1 MDHVT
6 RATSGFPCVFNT
18 HQCLDS
24 IFPLLIA
31 TGEYLSAHH
40 WQASL
45 RVLLKWCYTGPSTC
59 NCVAAA
65 QSWPLKGQAVIY
77 LKWQQPHFYLPA
89 EQKKNPPSTA
99 LYLFWQQW
107 RAELMPFPRICMLC
121 GESVEAASC
130 LGHSGSATS
139 WPLPASCHHDTKLQR
154 NGLCAQGLFTN
165 PVKCS
170 TAIDMAYLNKHGLY
184 RLCSFS
190 TISEGVLELLL
201 EHLLHCINTNAYK
214 TCIQP
219 FHALLVVGHIYC
231 VSGVLCLSCLQT
243 VIKL

>member
-1 MDHVT
+1 MWPEPPVVFL
-6 RATSGFPCVFNT
+6 SVFNT

-31 TGEYLSAHH
+31 TGEYLSAHN

-89 EQKKNPPSTA
+89 EQKKQKNAPSTA
-99 LYLFWQQW
+99 LYLFWQW
-107 RAELMPFPRICMLC
+107 RWAELMPFPCICMLC
-121 GESVEAASC
+121 CESVETGSC
-130 LGHSGSATS
+130 VVHSRSATP
-139 WPLPASCHHDTKLQR
+139 WPLSASCHHDTKLQR
-154 NGLCAQGLFTN
+154 NGLCSQGLFIN

-190 TISEGVLELLL
+190 TVSEGILELLL
-201 EHLLHCINTNAYK
+201 EHCCIILILMLIK
-214 TCIQP
+214 P
-219 FHALLVVGHIYC
+219 FIVLLVVGHIYW
-231 VSGVLCLSCLQT
+231 VS
-243 VIKL
+243 

>member
-6 RATSGFPCVFNT
+6 RATSCFPSAFNP
-18 HQCLDS
+18 HQCLES
-24 IFPLLIA
+24 ISPLLIA

-59 NCVAAA
+59 NCVAAV
-65 QSWPLKGQAVIY
+65 QSWPLKDQAVIY

-89 EQKKNPPSTA
+89 EQKNYPASNA
-99 LYLFWQQW
+99 LYLFWQQRW
-107 RAELMPFPRICMLC
+107 AELMPFPCICMLHC
-121 GESVEAASC
+121 ESVETASC
-130 LGHSGSATS
+130 LGHSGSVTS

-170 TAIDMAYLNKHGLY
+170 TAIYMAYLNKHGLY
-184 RLCSFS
+184 RPCSFS
-190 TISEGVLELLL
+190 TISEGLLQL
-201 EHLLHCINTNAYK
+201 FPEHLLWRINTNAHK
-214 TCIQP
+214 TFI
-219 FHALLVVGHIYC
+219 
-231 VSGVLCLSCLQT
+231 
-243 VIKL
+243 

>member
-6 RATSGFPCVFNT
+6 RATSCFPAVFNT

-31 TGEYLSAHH
+31 TGKYLSAHH

-89 EQKKNPPSTA
+89 EQKKKISHSNG
-99 LYLFWQQW
+99 
-107 RAELMPFPRICMLC
+107 ELSSMPFPCICMLC
-121 GESVEAASC
+121 CESAGAASC
-130 LGHSGSATS
+130 LGRSGSVTS

-154 NGLCAQGLFTN
+154 NGPCAQGLFTN

-184 RLCSFS
+184 RLCSFL
-190 TISEGVLELLL
+190 TVSEGLLELFL
-201 EHLLHCINTNAYK
+201 EHLLHCINTNAHK
-214 TCIQP
+214 TFI
-219 FHALLVVGHIYC
+219 
-231 VSGVLCLSCLQT
+231 
-243 VIKL
+243 

>member
-1 MDHVT
+1 MVHVT
-6 RATSGFPCVFNT
+6 RATSCFPSVFNT
-18 HQCLDS
+18 HQCLNS

-40 WQASL
+40 WQARL

-89 EQKKNPPSTA
+89 GKKSPLGA
-99 LYLFWQQW
+99 AVCLFWQQW
-107 RAELMPFPRICMLC
+107 WAELMPFPCICMLC
-121 GESVEAASC
+121 CESAEAASC

-165 PVKCS
+165 PVKCL

-190 TISEGVLELLL
+190 TISVGFLSFLL
-201 EHLLHCINTNAYK
+201 EHLQQSINTNAQK
-214 TCIQP
+214 TFIWP
-219 FHALLVVGHIYC
+219 FIAWL
-231 VSGVLCLSCLQT
+231 
-243 VIKL
+243 

>member
-1 MDHVT
+1 MVHVT
-6 RATSGFPCVFNT
+6 RATSCFPSVFNT
-18 HQCLDS
+18 HQCLNS

-40 WQASL
+40 WQARL

-89 EQKKNPPSTA
+89 EKKVLSV
-99 LYLFWQQW
+99 LQCVYFDSGGELSWCLFHVFACCAV
-107 RAELMPFPRICMLC
+107 R
-121 GESVEAASC
+121 EAASC

-154 NGLCAQGLFTN
+154 NGLDGAQGLFTN
-165 PVKCS
+165 PVKCW
-170 TAIDMAYLNKHGLY
+170 
-184 RLCSFS
+184 
-190 TISEGVLELLL
+190 LLL
-201 EHLLHCINTNAYK
+201 TWLISTNMDYTGSVAF
-214 TCIQP
+214 QP
-219 FHALLVVGHIYC
+219 FL
-231 VSGVLCLSCLQT
+231 
-243 VIKL
+243 

>member
-6 RATSGFPCVFNT
+6 RATSSFPSVFNT

-31 TGEYLSAHH
+31 TGEYLSARH
-40 WQASL
+40 WQARL

-89 EQKKNPPSTA
+89 EQKKKNPPSTA

-107 RAELMPFPRICMLC
+107 RAEAFSMYLHVVLWECRGCQLFR
-121 GESVEAASC
+121 
-130 LGHSGSATS
+130 
-139 WPLPASCHHDTKLQR
+139 
-154 NGLCAQGLFTN
+154 AQW
-165 PVKCS
+165 
-170 TAIDMAYLNKHGLY
+170 
-184 RLCSFS
+184 
-190 TISEGVLELLL
+190 IS
-201 EHLLHCINTNAYK
+201 HLLTSPS
-214 TCIQP
+214 Q
-219 FHALLVVGHIYC
+219 
-231 VSGVLCLSCLQT
+231 LSPWH
-243 VIKL
+243 